1 MMLKTNRRPT
11 LELSERKI
19 ALRIMDVIMA
29 LSSIGL
35 TSHFLKL
42 DYIDLHSEKLWIWIF
57 TYIVYFLFFGYVFE
71 LYDLKIAD
79 RIFPTIRSLF
89 ITTVIT
95 TGVFALTPKLTP
107 VLPEQRIEILVLFL
121 GAFSGVF
128 IWRVFYVGIFTRDRF
143 NKNLAFIGDVTSLK
157 YLETFTNNSETRFN
171 ILGALM
177 VDQSGEMDKVEGIP
191 NINRTKQSL
200 TEFIIK
206 RNVDELIVCID
217 SFEKGGDKISKEL
230 ADAFEQG
237 INIRSL
243 GEFYSDLNECI
254 PKSYLGKNF
263 FEHLNFSSSHSNRF
277 YLYFSR
283 FMDILFAI
291 IGLTLFSFMIP
302 FIALGNLLGNRGVFF
317 YKQERMGKKEQPFQI
332 IKLRTMVKDAEK
344 NGAQYAQKNDSRI
357 TWFGKILRNTR
368 LDEVPQL
375 INVLKGE
382 MKMIGPRPE
391 RPIFIEEL
399 SEVIPFYRMRHTM
412 SPGLTGWAQVKYP
425 YANSVEEQE
434 KKLRYDLYYLKKR
447 SFYLD
452 FQIIVKTVTTVLF
465 FRGQ

>member
-1 MMLKTNRRPT
+1 MPYTNRRPT

-19 ALRIMDVIMA
+19 ALRIMDVLMA
-29 LSSIGL
+29 ILSIGF
-35 TSHFLKL
+35 TGYFLSL
-42 DYIDLHSEKLWIWIF
+42 NYIDIHNEKLWTWII
-57 TYIVYFLFFGYVFE
+57 TYAVYFLFFGYVFE

-79 RIFPTIRSLF
+79 RVFPTIRSLF
-89 ITTVIT
+89 ISTLIT
-95 TGVFALTPKLTP
+95 TGVFALTPRLTP

-121 GAFSGVF
+121 AAFTGVF
-128 IWRVFYVGIFTRDRF
+128 IWRVFYVSIFTRDRF
-143 NKNLAFIGDVTSLK
+143 NKNLAFVGDIGSLK
-157 YLETFTNNSETRFN
+157 YLEEFTKKSETRFN
-171 ILGALM
+171 ILGALL
-177 VDQSGEMDKVEGIP
+177 VGEADKVDKVDGIP
-191 NINRTKQSL
+191 NINRTGQSL
-200 TEFIIK
+200 YEFIVK
-206 RNVDELIVCID
+206 RNVDELIVCKD
-217 SFEKGGDKISKEL
+217 SFHKEDERISKEL

-243 GEFYSDLNECI
+243 GDFYSDLNECI
-254 PKSYLGKNF
+254 PRTYLGSNF

-283 FMDILFAI
+283 VLDILFAI
-291 IGLTLFSFMIP
+291 VGLTLFSFLIP
-302 FIALGNLLGNRGVFF
+302 FIVLGNILGNRGSFF
-317 YKQERMGKKEQPFQI
+317 YKQKRMGKKERPFQI

-357 TWFGKILRNTR
+357 TWFGRILRNTR

-391 RPIFIEEL
+391 RPVFIQEL
-399 SEVIPFYRMRHTM
+399 SEIIPFYRMRHTM

-434 KKLRYDLYYLKKR
+434 KKLRYDLYYLKNR